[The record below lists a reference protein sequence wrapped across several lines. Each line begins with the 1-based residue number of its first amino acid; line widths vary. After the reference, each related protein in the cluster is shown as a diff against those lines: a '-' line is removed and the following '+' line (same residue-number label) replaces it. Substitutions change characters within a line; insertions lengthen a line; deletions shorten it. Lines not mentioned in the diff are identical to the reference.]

1 MKRIIVF
8 ALVGI
13 FSLSACQSER
23 PAAPASS
30 AVPTITASPTVQS
43 GTDLSH
49 GDTPMIVHYY
59 QDYDSYEALTQAMRT
74 PVAEDYILEVE
85 AAEEEKWGKGGY
97 RGFVN
102 RINELGYLYV
112 PTWGDINPAPLY
124 IRNDGNTPIDILHS
138 SLYNLSWLRYYL
150 KVDDTLIMVSTVYL
164 DEAQAAEANAEG
176 FPTFIDDFFPDAP
189 SPSNPNLTYYSEIY
203 DTQLSLSDRTVPAR
217 VMVASQT
224 QRKYVSIIYDTLI
237 VMLWVDTDTLDLSLF
252 EPLGFAPVSLSG
264 S

>member
-30 AVPTITASPTVQS
+30 AVPPNTASPTVQS
-43 GTDLSH
+43 GTDSSH
-49 GDTPMIVHYY
+49 GSVPLIVHYY

-102 RINELGYLYV
+102 RINELGCFYV
-112 PTWGDINPAPLY
+112 PTWGDTNPAPLC
-124 IRNDGNTPIDILHS
+124 IRSDGNSPIDILHS
-138 SLYNLSWLRYYL
+138 SLYNLTWLWFYL
-150 KVDDTLIMVSTVYL
+150 EVDGALIMVSTAYL
-164 DEAQAAEANAEG
+164 DEALAAEANAEG
-176 FPTFIDDFFPDAP
+176 FPTFIGDFCETVPRPD
-189 SPSNPNLTYYSEIY
+189 SFSSSYSDVY
-203 DTQLSLSDRTVPAR
+203 DTQVTIGTRTVPAR
-217 VMVASQT
+217 VMIESET
-224 QRKYVSIIYDTLI
+224 PRKYVYFVYDT
-237 VMLWVDTDTLDLSLF
+237 MLVELWIDTDTLDLSLF
-252 EPLGFAPVSLSG
+252 EPLGFTPVSLSG